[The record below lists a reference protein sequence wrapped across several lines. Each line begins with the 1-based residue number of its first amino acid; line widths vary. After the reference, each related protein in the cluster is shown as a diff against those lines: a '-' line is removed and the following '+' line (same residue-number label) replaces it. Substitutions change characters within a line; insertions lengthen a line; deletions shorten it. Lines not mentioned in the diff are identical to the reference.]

1 MGLIFDSC
9 IWVGIATGQIT
20 PELVIAGAGDAP
32 VFTSVVSLGELS
44 FGVQSCTDPTERA
57 LRAAYL
63 RQVESRP
70 ALEVSKHT
78 AAAFGV
84 LAAAVKQ
91 SGRSPRPRYNDLW
104 IAAQAIEHGYALL
117 TLNRNDFAGLPG
129 LRCVTPYLVF
139 DKDIYFRPEN
149 NDAIV
154 WGDVGIKRFCL
165 IIPRKVLADKYKLQ
179 NHFDDAGAKEIIQ
192 KHWQEFEQSAQAAH
206 AAGESTLILS

>member
-1 MGLIFDSC
+1 VGLIFDSC
-9 IWVGIATGQIT
+9 IWVGIAAGQVT
-20 PELVIAGAGDAP
+20 PQAVIAGAGDVP
-32 VFTSVVSLGELS
+32 VFTSVISLGELS
-44 FGVQSCTDPTERA
+44 FGVQSCTDPAERA

-117 TLNRNDFAGLPG
+117 TLNVSDFAGLPG
-129 LRCVTPYLVF
+129 LRCVTPYLVLEREIHF
-139 DKDIYFRPEN
+139 DPAND
-149 NDAIV
+149 DAII
-154 WGDVGIKRFCL
+154 WGDAGLQRFCL
-165 IIPRKVLADKYKLQ
+165 KITRKFLQDKYGLQ
-179 NHFDDAGAKEIIQ
+179 GHFDALGARQTIEKNRSTFEPLARAAYEAGKSE
-192 KHWQEFEQSAQAAH
+192 
-206 AAGESTLILS
+206 LILG

>member
-9 IWVGIATGQIT
+9 IWVGIAAGQVPT
-20 PELVIAGAGDAP
+20 QAVIAGAGDAP
-32 VFTSVVSLGELS
+32 VFTSVISLGDLR
-44 FGVQSCTDPTERA
+44 FGVESCSDPAERA

-70 ALEVSKHT
+70 ALDVSKHT

-117 TLNRNDFAGLPG
+117 TLNVSDFAGLPG

-139 DKDIYFRPEN
+139 EKDIHFDPVN
-149 NDAIV
+149 DDAII
-154 WGDVGIKRFCL
+154 WGEAGLKRFRL
-165 IIPRKVLADKYKLQ
+165 RIPRSFLQDKYGLQ
-179 NHFDDAGAKEIIQ
+179 KRFDEVDARQAIE
-192 KHWQEFEQSAQAAH
+192 KHRPEFEQLARVAH
-206 AAGESTLILS
+206 EAGKDELILG